1 MSENPSPETFSALI
15 AQKREEVNRLESL
28 AWAAT
33 SARVEAEDEL
43 NVLLITSK
51 PDPWPTPEMVD
62 GIRIA
67 VQNCREKKPTSSHHG
82 SGCGPESA
90 PNIARWEARGWVR
103 IPNNAPYLARYSG
116 RAWCFDEADLEHIK
130 GVIEAEGAIVM
141 DAWLS
146 DGVSFNIRFEEKEN
160 G

>member
-43 NVLLITSK
+43 NVLLIASK

-67 VQNCREKKPTSSHHG
+67 VQNCREKKPTSSHRG

-116 RAWCFDEADLEHIK
+116 RGDPSEAASY
-130 GVIEAEGAIVM
+130 GRGAPLFTGTSP
-141 DAWLS
+141 DWAGADFFRPWTH
-146 DGVSFNIRFEEKEN
+146 
-160 G
+160 

>member
-1 MSENPSPETFSALI
+1 MSERLSPETFAALI
-15 AQKREEVNRLESL
+15 AQKREEVNRLEGL
-28 AWAAT
+28 ARSAT

-43 NVLLITSK
+43 NVLLIASK
-51 PDPWPTPEMVD
+51 PEPWPTPEMVE

-67 VQNCREKKPTSSHHG
+67 VQNCREKKPTSSHLG
-82 SGCGPESA
+82 GGCGPQGA
-90 PNIARWEARGWVR
+90 PNIAAWHERGWVR

-116 RAWCFDEADLEHIK
+116 RAWYFDEADLECIK
-130 GVIEAEGAIVM
+130 GVIEAEGAIVV
-141 DAWLS
+141 DAWIS